1 MLALFDIL
9 GRRLGLGPREG
20 RLLLLMGA
28 LVGTLLAAYTLAKV
42 MRDALF
48 LAEYGALALPYGY
61 VAVAVASA
69 FFVWLELRMARRFS
83 RAGATRIT
91 QYLAMAASLGAAA
104 AYPVARHATAAALY
118 VWTGSQAI
126 MLLPHFWVLALDI
139 WDSRMARRVFPF
151 LSGCGLLG
159 GLAGGAVAGW
169 LTPVV
174 KRVGLLWILAGLF
187 LLSHLLTRI
196 VESVSPRR
204 APRGEMGSAGTE
216 WQVFLRSR
224 YVQLLAAGLAL
235 SVAVGTLVDF
245 QFKFFVQ
252 KIFPDPHALT
262 QFLGLFQAGLNALAL
277 LFQFGLA
284 GWLLQRMGLAAST
297 GLQPLTVL
305 LFASWLAV
313 SAGAWV
319 VIAMRWIQ
327 GVVFQTL
334 GKSSSEI
341 YYSAIHPRERRR
353 IKPAIDTLV
362 DRWADAL
369 VGVLLIAVLRFMRVP
384 FAAIAVITAV
394 LAGVWL
400 VVLFALNRQFGRA
413 FEQALSTRWVEA
425 ETAAEW
431 VRLPSSRKALMAAL
445 KSDDERRVMAA
456 LDLSVYTRDR
466 GVRRAVPPALDH
478 ASPAVR
484 AAAVRAMEAMR
495 IAEAAP
501 KVETMLDD
509 PSDAVRRAAVSYL
522 VAMTRK
528 PAALMTRWLEGG
540 DPALRSFALEAVLEH
555 PDKAREYVTPAWV
568 DARLASGEH
577 DENVIGARAVA
588 ALDGKAARERI
599 RRLLAHPDVD
609 VRRAALVSAARQP
622 SRELLDLLVPLLFD
636 PDLSLEAHD
645 AIVAVGDPAAGPL
658 RAYVS
663 GERGVREQ
671 SLAAHALADLA
682 TPRALTALSALVRSR
697 EVRQRHVGL
706 AGLARARVRLGRSVL
721 SQRLAHRLFLRELRD
736 YRLWMEPARRL
747 EGDDWPDVRLL
758 GESMLESAEMS
769 LARGLN
775 ALSCWYDPAPLR
787 GAFERLRSRQPEV
800 IGPALEYL
808 GHVLPRGVF
817 RPLERVFEEE
827 LAAELEP
834 KAAGVVLE
842 AAIRRAW
849 EAGDSWLMA
858 VALRATRRVPGFDR
872 SSLEPGAGEDPLV
885 EAEARALGESD
896 RLERWMH
903 NAAEARA

>member
-91 QYLAMAASLGAAA
+91 QYLAIAASLAAAA

-159 GLAGGAVAGW
+159 GLVGGALAGW

-187 LLSHLLTRI
+187 LVSHLFTLI

-204 APRGEMGSAGTE
+204 APRGEIGSSGTG

-245 QFKFFVQ
+245 QFKYFVQ
-252 KIFPDPHALT
+252 KLYPDPHALT

-277 LFQFGLA
+277 LFQFGFA

-297 GLQPLTVL
+297 GIQPLTVF

-369 VGVLLIAVLRFMRVP
+369 VGVLLITVLHFMRVP
-384 FAAIAVITAV
+384 FGTIALITAV
-394 LAGVWL
+394 LAGIWL
-400 VVLFALNRQFGRA
+400 IVLFALNRQFGRA
-413 FEQALSTRWVEA
+413 FEQALSMRWVEP

-431 VRLPSSRKALMAAL
+431 IRLPSSRKALLAAL
-445 KSDDERRVMAA
+445 QSDDERHVIAA
-456 LDLSVYTRDR
+456 LDLSVYTHDR
-466 GVRRAVPPALDH
+466 GVRRAVPLALDH
-478 ASPAVR
+478 PSPAVR
-484 AAAVRAMEAMR
+484 AATVRAMEAMR
-495 IAEAAP
+495 VAEPAQ
-501 KVETMLDD
+501 KVEAMLDD

-522 VAMTRK
+522 VGMTRK
-528 PAALMTRWLEGG
+528 PAALLTRWLEGG
-540 DPALRSFALEAVLEH
+540 DPTLRGFALEAVLEH
-555 PDKAREYVTPAWV
+555 PDKARGYVTPAWV
-568 DARLASGEH
+568 DARLASGERE
-577 DENVIGARAVA
+577 ENVIGARAVA
-588 ALDGKAARERI
+588 VLEGKEASERI

-622 SRELLDLLVPLLFD
+622 SRELLQLLLPLLFES
-636 PDLSLEAHD
+636 DLTLEAHD
-645 AIVAVGDPAAGPL
+645 AVVALGDPVVGPL
-658 RAYVS
+658 RPYVS

-671 SLAAHALADLA
+671 SVAAHVLADLA

-697 EVRQRHVGL
+697 DVRQRHVGL
-706 AGLARARVRLGRSVL
+706 AGMARARVRLGRSVL
-721 SQRLAHRLFLRELRD
+721 SQQVAHRLFLRELRD
-736 YRLWMEPARRL
+736 YRVWIEPARRL

-758 GESMLESAEMS
+758 GESMLESAEMA

-787 GAFERLRSRQPEV
+787 GAFDRLRSRRQES

-827 LAAELEP
+827 LGADLEP
-834 KAAGVVLE
+834 RDAGAVLE
-842 AAIRRAW
+842 TAIRRAW
-849 EAGDSWLMA
+849 EAGDSWLRA

-872 SSLEPGAGEDPLV
+872 DTLGSEGAEDPLID
-885 EAEARALGESD
+885 AESRALGESD

-903 NAAEARA
+903 RSAEARA